1 MAEQA
6 KLSLDILHNRL
17 SAVYFS
23 GDWKLDYI
31 NLVEFPI
38 WKDPQCKLDK
48 LIRVDQS
55 LQNQKFIF
63 NLRGSIHGQPVIA
76 SQNKFGVII
85 DGKDILDALT
95 NRISSL
101 TNLIDKVG
109 GAHPKH
115 HSNQNS
121 SGYKLTAHLGK
132 LKGRSRIAFEFF
144 LPFSSKQ
151 VLSISKQKELAF
163 SVVRNG
169 KCELRKILF
178 QVNDAS
184 SIAT

>member
-1 MAEQA
+1 M
-6 KLSLDILHNRL
+6 
-17 SAVYFS
+17 
-23 GDWKLDYI
+23 
-31 NLVEFPI
+31 LV
-38 WKDPQCKLDK
+38 
-48 LIRVDQS
+48 QS
-55 LQNQKFIF
+55 EKFEV
-63 NLRGSIHGQPVIA
+63 L
-76 SQNKFGVII
+76 I

-115 HSNQNS
+115 HSNQS
-121 SGYKLTAHLGK
+121 SEGYRLTAHLSK
-132 LKGRSRIAFEFF
+132 LKGRIRIAFEFF

-151 VLSISKQKELAF
+151 VLSISKSKELAF

-178 QVNDAS
+178 QVNGCL
-184 SIAT
+184 